1 MNLIGSGIFKGM
13 AVTLKNFVGSYFD
26 KERLTTKEY
35 AWRSNYKLPER
46 AGDYPKEEAEQL
58 SDTTT
63 VTHYSRNFPMLL
75 HDQGEPMDTVR
86 CVACQICERECP
98 PQCIYIEKS
107 TDKKERSGNKAQFY
121 PAKFDIDVSV
131 CMSCQI
137 CVEVCPFDAIVMN
150 SQFELSTP
158 DRFGGLLLRRDDLLK
173 SNDYYHKIHPEE
185 AAARDKRIADEK
197 AAKEAKKKAAEAAK
211 KKAAEAKAKA
221 EAETKAKEEAESAN
235 KPTEPSE
242 IPSAEPP
249 ATSSTQPEK
258 EESAE

>member
-1 MNLIGSGIFKGM
+1 
-13 AVTLKNFVGSYFD
+13 
-26 KERLTTKEY
+26 
-35 AWRSNYKLPER
+35 
-46 AGDYPKEEAEQL
+46 
-58 SDTTT
+58 
-63 VTHYSRNFPMLL
+63 MLL
-75 HDQGEPMDTVR
+75 HDKGEPMDTVR

-107 TDKKERSGNKAQFY
+107 KDKKERGGNKAQFY
-121 PAKFDIDVSV
+121 PATFDIDVSV

-197 AAKEAKKKAAEAAK
+197 AAKEAKKKAAEEAK
-211 KKAAEAKAKA
+211 KKAAETKAKA
-221 EAETKAKEEAESAN
+221 EAEAKAKEEAGGIE
-235 KPTEPSE
+235 KPTETSDT
-242 IPSAEPP
+242 PP
-249 ATSSTQPEK
+249 ADTKK
-258 EESAE
+258 EGNAE

>member
-1 MNLIGSGIFKGM
+1 MSLLGGGIFKGM
-13 AVTLKNFVGSYFD
+13 AVTLRNFVGSYFD

-35 AWRSNYKLPER
+35 AWRTDDKLPER

-75 HDQGEPMDTVR
+75 HDEGEPIDTVR

-107 TDKKERSGNKAQFY
+107 KDKKERGGNKAQFY
-121 PAKFDIDVSV
+121 PATFDIDVSV

-197 AAKEAKKKAAEAAK
+197 AAKEAKKKAAEA
-211 KKAAEAKAKA
+211 KAKA
-221 EAETKAKEEAESAN
+221 EAEAKAKEEPGGIE
-235 KPTEPSE
+235 KPTETPDT
-242 IPSAEPP
+242 PP
-249 ATSSTQPEK
+249 ADTKK
-258 EESAE
+258 EGN